1 MNVNWLNISGAQ
13 PIPQLVAPVLSTQEC
28 SNSSEVHTTTDVS
41 QLRDAQSEPTATSRR
56 KLQLLPLELDLRTL
70 DGARSALD
78 TLLEVEGFLTRVIR
92 ELDAASVWPITA
104 LRSSFDLLGDKLVDR
119 KRLLKCTDV
128 HDYRIAGQAVAA

>member
-1 MNVNWLNISGAQ
+1 MNVNWLNILGAQ
-13 PIPQLVAPVLSTQEC
+13 PITRLVAPVLSTQEC

-56 KLQLLPLELDLRTL
+56 KSQLLPLELDLGTL

-92 ELDAASVWPITA
+92 ELDAASVWLITA
-104 LRSSFDLLGDKLVDR
+104 LQSSFDLLGDKLVDR

-128 HDYRIAGQAVAA
+128 HD